1 MRTETTNSE
10 WVSLLKHF
18 THKHAGRRTR
28 LEFDDP
34 EIGAQ
39 WSEVDFPLRGVAYD
53 RRDNRIEIMLGE
65 AGSLE
70 AHLSHSVQYPISLEI
85 MQPLGAPHE
94 ALRIIH
100 DRGQIVLQFV

>member
-1 MRTETTNSE
+1 MATDTITGD
-10 WVSLLKHF
+10 WAGMLKQF
-18 THKHAGRRTR
+18 THRHAGRRTR

-34 EIGAQ
+34 EVGAQ

-70 AHLSHSVQYPISLEI
+70 AHLSHSVQYPTEVEI
-85 MQPLGAPHE
+85 IEIVGLPHE
-94 ALRIIH
+94 ALRITH
-100 DRGQIVLQFV
+100 DRGQILLQFV